1 MSFKFIFLGIE
12 MKELTKAEEQVM
24 QALWSIDSG
33 FLKEIIEAL
42 PLPRPA
48 YTTVST
54 VIRILETKGFVEHVE
69 YGKTHKYFPKVKK
82 EDYANDFLSNF
93 VNDYFENSFPN
104 MVSFF
109 TKKEKISLEEL
120 DEIQK
125 LIEKSRENDN
135 A

>member
-1 MSFKFIFLGIE
+1 

-54 VIRILETKGFVEHVE
+54 IIRILETKGFVEHVE
-69 YGKTHKYFPKVKK
+69 FGKTHKYFPKVIK
-82 EDYANDFLSNF
+82 EDYANEFLSNF
-93 VNDYFENSFPN
+93 VNDYFENSFQK

-109 TKKEKISLEEL
+109 TRKEKISLEEL

>member
-1 MSFKFIFLGIE
+1 

-24 QALWSIDSG
+24 QALWSINSG

-42 PLPRPA
+42 PQPRPA

-54 VIRILETKGFVEHVE
+54 IIRILETKGFVEHVE

-93 VNDYFENSFPN
+93 VNDYFENSFQK

-109 TKKEKISLEEL
+109 TKKEKISLKEL

-125 LIEKSRENDN
+125 LLKNRKENGDV
-135 A
+135 